1 MGTIQIKRG
10 LSTKLPSSA
19 AVGELLY
26 TTDTKR
32 FYVGNGE
39 GVALTEFANYAE
51 LLEAISALPGADHKH
66 TASDV
71 TDFTTSVDARIT
83 AQKGVANG
91 IATLG
96 DDGLI
101 PSTQIP
107 AIYKEAEVV
116 DDIAARD
123 GLTAFAGLHAL
134 VIDATDDE
142 TVAKGGAEY
151 IYDGSKWVKVS
162 ELDELDAVVN
172 WENISDKP
180 ELVTTLLGL
189 TDTPASFTSQKGKFL
204 AVNSAEN
211 ALEFTD
217 TFSGNID
224 GGLFE

>member
-10 LSTKLPSSA
+10 LSTKLPTSA

-32 FYVGNGE
+32 FYIGNGD

-71 TDFTTSVDARIT
+71 TDFDTSVDARIT

-91 IATLG
+91 VATLG
-96 DDGLI
+96 EDGLI

-107 AIYKEAEVV
+107 AVYKEAEVV
-116 DDIAARD
+116 DDIDARD
-123 GLTAFAGLHAL
+123 KLTPFAGLHAL

-151 IYDGSKWVKVS
+151 IYNGSAWIKVS

-180 ELVTTLLGL
+180 ELVTTVLGL

-224 GGLFE
+224 GGSF

>member
-10 LSTKLPSSA
+10 LSTKLPTSA

-32 FYVGNGE
+32 FYIGNGD

-51 LLEAISALPGADHKH
+51 LLEAINKLPSADHKH

-71 TDFTTSVDARIT
+71 TDFETSVDARIT

-91 IATLG
+91 VATLG
-96 DDGLI
+96 EDGLI

-107 AIYKEAEVV
+107 AVYKEAEVV

-123 GLTAFAGLHAL
+123 ALTPFAGLHAL
-134 VIDATDDE
+134 VIDATADS

-151 IYDGSKWVKVS
+151 IYNGSAWIKVS

-180 ELVTTLLGL
+180 ELVTTVLGL

>member
-71 TDFTTSVDARIT
+71 TDFATSVDARIT

-96 DDGLI
+96 EDGLI

-204 AVNSAEN
+204 VVNSAEN